1 VIGLKR
7 FDGSSQKKM
16 TQIVYKVKKLQP
28 DVFLFNSKYTFNLEA
43 VVYHSGTGL
52 NKGHYYTFVLV
63 G

>member
-1 VIGLKR
+1 
-7 FDGSSQKKM
+7 M

-52 NKGHYYTFVLV
+52 NKGHYYTFVLI